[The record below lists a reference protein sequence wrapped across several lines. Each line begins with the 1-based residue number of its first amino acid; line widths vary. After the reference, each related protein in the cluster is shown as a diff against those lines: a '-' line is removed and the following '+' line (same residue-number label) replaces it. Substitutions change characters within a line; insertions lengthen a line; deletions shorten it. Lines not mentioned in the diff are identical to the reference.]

1 MAAPAPRP
9 AFQGEALLSS
19 ESSYD
24 GLSFTGQDFSGQSGA
39 LVVIARSTLTQ
50 VNLAGTRLPRLDL
63 DEVRMESCD
72 LANAVWEKARLK
84 ASLVGCRMVGLN
96 LSGALLRHTVF
107 QGCHGAFAQFGSMVC
122 KVARFLDC
130 DLHGADFQQADLRS
144 VVFQGCNLAEA
155 QMSFAR
161 LEGTD
166 FRGSDLKGLRVR
178 IEDLKGAIVDP
189 GQAVYLSGLMGLKVQ
204 P

>member
-1 MAAPAPRP
+1 V
-9 AFQGEALLSS
+9 AL
-19 ESSYD
+19 
-24 GLSFTGQDFSGQSGA
+24 GGGQNFSGQSGA